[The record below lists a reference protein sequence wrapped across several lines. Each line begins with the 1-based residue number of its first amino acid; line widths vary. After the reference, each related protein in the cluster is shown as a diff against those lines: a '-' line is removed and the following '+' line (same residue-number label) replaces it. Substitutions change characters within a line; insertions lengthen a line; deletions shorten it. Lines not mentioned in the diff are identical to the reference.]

1 MIGLCQG
8 RRKKVFMEGHSWCD
22 GMQLGESLLEAMKS
36 FKCLDNGGR
45 GEG

>member
-8 RRKKVFMEGHSWCD
+8 RRRKVFMGGHSWCN
-22 GMQLGESLLEAMKS
+22 GKQLGESLLEAMKS